1 MDLASEAEVV
11 EEQVGEQVL
20 QAAEEEGLQ
29 VAGKELVLQVAAEE
43 DLQEAAVEE
52 EDLQEAAVVASQE
65 AVVVEEEAVVAE
77 PSKMAISLSQS
88 CEQIRRPALEQHTRA
103 QLLNFLLSSSLLQ
116 FTMHVRRA
124 L

>member
-1 MDLASEAEVV
+1 MAGKELV
-11 EEQVGEQVL
+11 
-20 QAAEEEGLQ
+20 LQ

-43 DLQEAAVEE
+43 EVVVGEE

>member
-1 MDLASEAEVV
+1 MAGKELV
-11 EEQVGEQVL
+11 
-20 QAAEEEGLQ
+20 LQ

-43 DLQEAAVEE
+43 EVVVGEE
-52 EDLQEAAVVASQE
+52 EDLQEAAVEE
-65 AVVVEEEAVVAE
+65 AVVVEEEAMVAE